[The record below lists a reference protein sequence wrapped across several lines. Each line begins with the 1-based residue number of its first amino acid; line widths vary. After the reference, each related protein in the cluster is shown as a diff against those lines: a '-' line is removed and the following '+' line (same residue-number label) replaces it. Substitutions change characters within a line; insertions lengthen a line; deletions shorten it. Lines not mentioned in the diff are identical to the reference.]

1 MQPKSKKL
9 TALSTAG
16 FKRPTSKGVEEGR
29 VRRGEGRGRKG
40 GREGEGREGEGRE
53 GSGREEICRTN
64 VKLLYAP
71 VLKVLSKYKV
81 K

>member
-40 GREGEGREGEGRE
+40 GREGEGREG
-53 GSGREEICRTN
+53 SGREEICRTN